1 VSDVECRQSGLRQQQ
16 QQQQRVARITYI
28 AHITGGSQQSR
39 LPGAAAQGP
48 QTDAGLLQRLHPSRQ
63 NTRGRSVA
71 APATAALYSLSSF
84 CCLLMLRDA
93 DAVIIRPHRIYIAS
107 WSAGYCYG
115 WSGVVCAFVSVL
127 FFTTVRALQLQNGR
141 TDAVW
146 GRLVWAEG
154 TMYWMGCKLAQPSE
168 YDIMAC
174 DVAHSSLSSQR
185 SRPGYLY

>member
-1 VSDVECRQSGLRQQQ
+1 MLPAWQSLCK
-16 QQQQRVARITYI
+16 
-28 AHITGGSQQSR
+28 
-39 LPGAAAQGP
+39 P
-48 QTDAGLLQRLHPSRQ
+48 
-63 NTRGRSVA
+63 
-71 APATAALYSLSSF
+71 
-84 CCLLMLRDA
+84 
-93 DAVIIRPHRIYIAS
+93 VIIRPHRIYIAS

-154 TMYWMGCKLAQPSE
+154 TMYWMGCKLVHPSE

>member
-93 DAVIIRPHRIYIAS
+93 A
-107 WSAGYCYG
+107 C
-115 WSGVVCAFVSVL
+115 
-127 FFTTVRALQLQNGR
+127 
-141 TDAVW
+141 
-146 GRLVWAEG
+146 
-154 TMYWMGCKLAQPSE
+154 
-168 YDIMAC
+168 MAKFM
-174 DVAHSSLSSQR
+174 
-185 SRPGYLY
+185 